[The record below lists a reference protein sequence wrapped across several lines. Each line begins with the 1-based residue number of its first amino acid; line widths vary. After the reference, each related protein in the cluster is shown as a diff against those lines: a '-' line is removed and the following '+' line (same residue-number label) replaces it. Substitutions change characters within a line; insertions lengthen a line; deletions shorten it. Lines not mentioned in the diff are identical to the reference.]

1 LPGSRGAKALN
12 MRSSLS
18 DGGSRNGFLRIKG
31 AGLLI
36 ALISSLVLS
45 QAAPAQLYQYFDEEG
60 TRIVTDDPYG
70 TKKKTPHQYREHPKQ
85 RQDVP
90 QQGIRLNFR
99 DDVSYNFY
107 PVTGR
112 SLPELVAATDSL
124 GPFDAKE
131 GRRYAAQTQWRYGLA
146 YQLDFSYQRQGN
158 LVTAQVNVHDIDFR
172 PEITILLPELSD
184 TRLLSAHE
192 LKLWEHYVQR
202 ILVHEHDHVRIVQDQ
217 RFRQE
222 IVDGIAGIRELTFSA
237 ADEGRQDEAVR
248 RAADSRIT
256 NVVHEHVRTIKQL
269 NEAYDDVTDHGRKPE
284 MRATFFQGL

>member
-1 LPGSRGAKALN
+1 
-12 MRSSLS
+12 MRSSLP
-18 DGGSRNGFLRIKG
+18 DGGSRNGFLRTRG

-45 QAAPAQLYQYFDEEG
+45 RAAPAQLYQYFDEEG

-70 TKKKTPHQYREHPKQ
+70 TKKKLPRQHREHPKQ
-85 RQDVP
+85 RQGVAP
-90 QQGIRLNFR
+90 QDIRLNFR

-112 SLPELVAATDSL
+112 SLSELVAATDSL

-192 LKLWEHYVQR
+192 LKMWEHYVQR
-202 ILVHEHDHVRIVQDQ
+202 ILVHEHDHVRLVQDP

-248 RAADSRIT
+248 RAADARIT
-256 NVVHEHVRTIKQL
+256 HVVHEHVRTIKQL

-284 MRATFFQGL
+284 KRSAFFQGL